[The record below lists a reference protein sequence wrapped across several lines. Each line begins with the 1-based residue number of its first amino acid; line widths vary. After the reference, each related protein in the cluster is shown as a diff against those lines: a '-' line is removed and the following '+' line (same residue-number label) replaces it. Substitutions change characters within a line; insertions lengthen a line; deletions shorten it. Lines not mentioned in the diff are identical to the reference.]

1 MSDLTKRQ
9 REVLDCII
17 RGVVDNGMPPTYR
30 EIGED
35 LDIRSTNGVSEH
47 VNMLIRKGYIERP
60 SSGNKADKSK
70 DGKSKRGRGLA
81 RGLVLTNKAEALLER
96 DVVSV
101 PILGNVAAGQPILA
115 EEHADEFLKFDQSI
129 TGGHRHVFALR
140 VKGESMINEGI
151 LDGDIVLVR
160 KQETAR
166 DGDIVVA
173 IIDGEATVKTF
184 FRERNRIRLQPAN
197 DTMRPIYVSSE
208 SEAGISGKVIGSFR
222 QYR

>member
-1 MSDLTKRQ
+1 
-9 REVLDCII
+9 
-17 RGVVDNGMPPTYR
+17 
-30 EIGED
+30 
-35 LDIRSTNGVSEH
+35 
-47 VNMLIRKGYIERP
+47 
-60 SSGNKADKSK
+60 
-70 DGKSKRGRGLA
+70 LA

>member
-1 MSDLTKRQ
+1 MNELTKRQ
-9 REVLDCII
+9 KEVLDCII
-17 RGVVDNGMPPTYR
+17 RGVVNNGMPPTYR
-30 EIGED
+30 EIGEE
-35 LDIRSTNGVSEH
+35 LGIKSTNGVSEH
-47 VNMLIRKGYIERP
+47 VNMLIRKEYIERP
-60 SSGNKADKSK
+60 NG
-70 DGKSKRGRGLA
+70 GRSLA
-81 RGLVLTNKAEALLER
+81 RGLVLTNKSEALLER
-96 DVVSV
+96 DVVPV

-115 EEHADEFLKFDQSI
+115 EEYADEVLKFDQSI

-160 KQETAR
+160 KQATAN

-184 FRERNRIRLQPAN
+184 FRERRRIRLQPAN
-197 DTMRPIYVSSE
+197 DTMRPIFVGSE
-208 SEAGISGKVIGSFR
+208 SEANISGKVIASFR

>member
-9 REVLDCII
+9 KEVLDCII
-17 RGVVDNGMPPTYR
+17 RGVVSNGMPPTYR
-30 EIGED
+30 EIGEE
-35 LDIRSTNGVSEH
+35 LGIKSTNGVSEH

-60 SSGNKADKSK
+60 QN
-70 DGKSKRGRGLA
+70 GRSLA
-81 RGLVLTNKAEALLER
+81 RGLVLTNKSEALLER

-115 EEHADEFLKFDQSI
+115 EEYADEVLKFDQSI

-151 LDGDIVLVR
+151 LDGDIILVR
-160 KQETAR
+160 KQSTAK

-173 IIDGEATVKTF
+173 IIDGDATVKTF

-197 DTMRPIYVSSE
+197 DTMRPIFVGSE
-208 SEAGISGKVIGSFR
+208 SDAGISGKVIASFR

>member
-9 REVLDCII
+9 KEVLECII
-17 RGVVDNGMPPTYR
+17 RGVVNNGMPPTYR
-30 EIGED
+30 EIGEE
-35 LDIRSTNGVSEH
+35 LGIKSTNGVSEH
-47 VNMLIRKGYIERP
+47 VNMLIRKEYIERP
-60 SSGNKADKSK
+60 QSGRS
-70 DGKSKRGRGLA
+70 LA
-81 RGLVLTNKAEALLER
+81 RGLVLTNKSEALLER

-115 EEHADEFLKFDQSI
+115 EEYADEVLKFDQSI

-160 KQETAR
+160 KQSTAN

-173 IIDGEATVKTF
+173 IIDGDATVKTF

-197 DTMRPIYVSSE
+197 DTMRPIFVGSE
-208 SEAGISGKVIGSFR
+208 SEAGISGKVIASFR

>member
-70 DGKSKRGRGLA
+70 DGKANGVA
-81 RGLVLTNKAEALLER
+81 DWLV
-96 DVVSV
+96 VW
-101 PILGNVAAGQPILA
+101 
-115 EEHADEFLKFDQSI
+115 F
-129 TGGHRHVFALR
+129 
-140 VKGESMINEGI
+140 
-151 LDGDIVLVR
+151 
-160 KQETAR
+160 
-166 DGDIVVA
+166 
-173 IIDGEATVKTF
+173 
-184 FRERNRIRLQPAN
+184 
-197 DTMRPIYVSSE
+197 
-208 SEAGISGKVIGSFR
+208 
-222 QYR
+222 